1 MQRAATVSMQ
11 DVSRRSYLTDREAVC
26 KFRGQS
32 AHVAASA
39 RAQIASD
46 ARSAAQA
53 AVDSAE
59 LNLKHPR
66 RDAASRNFIVLQRY
80 YIDFLFKFLP
90 NFPLH
95 ESLQVPNR
103 QQFYQ

>member
-80 YIDFLFKFLP
+80 LIFLFKFLP

>member
-32 AHVAASA
+32 AHFAASA

-66 RDAASRNFIVLQRY
+66 RDAVSRNFIVLQRY
-80 YIDFLFKFLP
+80 
-90 NFPLH
+90 
-95 ESLQVPNR
+95 
-103 QQFYQ
+103 